1 MEEVINLIGEVLLM
15 ITKGPFT
22 GKTIFDY
29 LQDIVLVCDQIIH
42 EGYIVCLDGPKI
54 FERIRMKDLGPNSPT
69 KTGHQATQIG
79 QKPAAQQSQTNGG
92 TFSSLFGFAKNTLN
106 KTLNLG

>member
-1 MEEVINLIGEVLLM
+1 
-15 ITKGPFT
+15 
-22 GKTIFDY
+22 
-29 LQDIVLVCDQIIH
+29 
-42 EGYIVCLDGPKI
+42 
-54 FERIRMKDLGPNSPT
+54 MKDLGPNSPT